1 MGTELNPICASG
13 RTSGTLGVWE
23 GSGTFL
29 RVCFD
34 LVGPVF
40 RWFGGFLR
48 GVGIPGAFR
57 IVVAGVNAIRSF
69 CVPLFSPPKSL
80 Y

>member
-1 MGTELNPICASG
+1 MRQEGHPALWGCG
-13 RTSGTLGVWE
+13 RGLAL
-23 GSGTFL
+23 FL
-29 RVCFD
+29 RVRFD

-57 IVVAGVNAIRSF
+57 IVAAGVNAIPSF